1 MTAYMLW
8 IGIALAVAGSPPEG
22 AAWWDVQ
29 VGASIDRAPARKTEW
44 VRLLESCPRE
54 HRAGLAYLVRYL
66 PLRDLETL
74 RPAALTD
81 NLAAAYRARAEVP
94 WGPGLPEDVFL
105 DAVLPHASVT
115 EPRDSMRAEFHDR
128 YLPLVS
134 GCKTPGEA
142 ALAINK
148 KLFTDYKVGYN
159 TRRLRTDQNSKESIA
174 QGMATCTG
182 LSIMLVEACRSVG
195 VPARVAGIASWPGR
209 GGNHTWVEVWDNGW
223 HFVGAAEP
231 DDKGLDHAWFVGDAS
246 KAIKGTSKNAIYAVT
261 YRSTGDFFPLVWAPS
276 TKMPGEDVTD
286 RYSQG
291 NANTTAPSHLMVEV
305 RRAGD
310 RVEADVTTL
319 DSATGTT
326 RQVGASLG
334 PQADIN
340 RHLTCEA
347 PPGGSVFVVAR
358 YHGRAAITAAEVARS
373 GDTVIRVDLD
383 RPVPDD
389 TRTALS
395 RTLADRFGAD
405 ATKKAAAAKLL
416 AGVPW
421 LESLRD
427 IAWSAYKASP
437 SHDPLRREF
446 DAKTV
451 ATQDRKSPYLWRHVG
466 QKPADGWALV
476 IAMHGGGNAPAAV
489 NDQQWR
495 GMFKRYKDHP
505 EADGYVYLSLRA
517 PNDTWNGFYDDAI
530 CPLVERLIRQF
541 VLLGDVN
548 PDKVYTLGAS
558 HGGYGAFVIGP
569 KMPDRF
575 AAIHASA
582 SAPTP
587 GETRGENLRD
597 VRFTFMV
604 GERDTAYGRAER
616 CLDFEREIQ
625 AWRRSYGG
633 YPGRFEWEPGVG
645 HQVPDLDKLA
655 EMLKS
660 GPRKP
665 QPARIV
671 WAQSDN
677 VLRHFYWVEAPNPSP
692 SARIEATVKDNA
704 ITLKAEHQDEVVFW
718 LDAPL
723 VDLTRPVTVTRPD
736 GRALATSAEPNVET
750 YCVGLEK
757 RGDPRLAAPLRVTVD
772 LRK

>member
-1 MTAYMLW
+1 MTAFVLW
-8 IGIALAVAGSPPEG
+8 IGAMITMSGSSAEG
-22 AAWWDVQ
+22 AAWWDAQ
-29 VGASIDRAPARKTEW
+29 VAASLDRAPARKTEW
-44 VRLLESCPRE
+44 VRLLESCHRE
-54 HRAGLAYLVRYL
+54 HRAGLAYLMRYL
-66 PLRDLETL
+66 PLRDLESL
-74 RPAALTD
+74 RPTALAD
-81 NLAAAYRARAEVP
+81 NLAAAYRARAQVS
-94 WGPGLPEDVFL
+94 WGPGLPEDIFL

-115 EPRDSMRAEFHDR
+115 EPRDSMRSEFHTR
-128 YLPLVS
+128 YLPLVN

-148 KLFTDYKVGYN
+148 KLFADYKVGYN

-182 LSIMLVEACRSVG
+182 LSIMLVEACRAVG
-195 VPARVAGIASWPGR
+195 VPARLAGIASWPGR

-246 KAIKGTSKNAIYAVT
+246 KAIKGTPKNAIYAVT

-276 TKMPGEDVTD
+276 TKMPGKDVTD

-291 NANTTAPSHLMVEV
+291 KSKTTAPPRLMVEV

-319 DSATGTT
+319 DRETGVS
-326 RQVGASLG
+326 RPVGSSLG
-334 PQADIN
+334 PQVDIN

-347 PPGGSVFVVAR
+347 PPGGSLFVVAH
-358 YHGRAAITAAEVARS
+358 YQGRAAIMGTAVAKS
-373 GDTVIRVDLD
+373 GDTVIRIDLD

-389 TRTALS
+389 TRAELG
-395 RTLADRFGAD
+395 RILADRFGAD
-405 ATKKAAAAKLL
+405 ATRKAAAAKLL
-416 AGVPW
+416 TGVPW
-421 LESLRD
+421 LESIRD

-437 SHDPLRREF
+437 AHDALRREF

-466 QKPADGWALV
+466 RKPADGWALV
-476 IAMHGGGNAPAAV
+476 IAMHGGGNAPASV

-495 GMFKRYKDHP
+495 AMFKRYKDHP

-541 VLLGDVN
+541 VVLGDVN

-645 HQVPDLDKLA
+645 HRVPDLDKLA
-655 EMLKS
+655 EMLKA
-660 GPRKP
+660 GPRNP
-665 QPARIV
+665 HPVRIV
-671 WAQSDN
+671 WAQSDD
-677 VLRHFYWVEAPNPSP
+677 VLRHFYWVEAANPLP
-692 SARIEATVKDNA
+692 SGRIEAAVKDNA
-704 ITLKAEHQDEVVFW
+704 ITLKAEHQNEVVLW

-723 VDLTRPVTVTRPD
+723 VDLARPVTVTRPD
-736 GRALATSAEPNVET
+736 GRALAITDQPNVET

-757 RGDPRLAAPLRVTVD
+757 RGDPRLAAPLRVAVD
-772 LRK
+772 LGK